1 MQSRNR
7 SREVT
12 IVNPLAAAVFT
23 QSPARRVLLQF
34 AQQPR
39 SVAEVAASVGM
50 DLKQLHHSVT
60 RLCRLG
66 LLAVV
71 EERSRAGRP
80 VKYYQC
86 TGSSY
91 FIPSAVAP
99 RPFSRGLAQEL
110 QAAIERDAAATIEGM
125 TFSLDAEGRVTGHPI
140 AKRGGPPP
148 PLNNWRIL
156 RMSAAQAR
164 QLKLALTEVLDRF
177 QREADN
183 RGEVYLVH
191 AGMARRVNHQ
201 GPTDNG
207 A

>member
-1 MQSRNR
+1 MQSIKR
-7 SREVT
+7 SRQVT
-12 IVNPLAAAVFT
+12 IANPLAAAVFT

-71 EERSRAGRP
+71 EERSRAGRA

-91 FIPSAVAP
+91 FIPSVVAP
-99 RPFSRGLAQEL
+99 RHFSRGLAQEL
-110 QAAIERDAAATIEGM
+110 QAAIEQDAAAALEGM
-125 TFSLDAEGRVTGHPI
+125 TFSLDDEGRVTAKPV
-140 AKRGGPPP
+140 AKRGAPPP

-164 QLKLALTEVLDRF
+164 QLKMALTEVLDRF

-183 RGEVYLVH
+183 RGDVYLVH
-191 AGMARRVNHQ
+191 TGMARRSNHQ
-201 GPTDNG
+201 GPTDNRP
-207 A
+207 